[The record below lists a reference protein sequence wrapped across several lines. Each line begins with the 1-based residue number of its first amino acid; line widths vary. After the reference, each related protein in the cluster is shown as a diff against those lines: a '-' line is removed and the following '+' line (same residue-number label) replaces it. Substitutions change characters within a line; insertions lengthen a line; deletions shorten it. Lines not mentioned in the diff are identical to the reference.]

1 MCEECSKLHNKN
13 HELENLKDFNISFC
27 SYHNIKMIYFCQD
40 CDIEFCDKCINSH
53 KNHNYI
59 KLDRTN
65 RDKINGSLMNLNMF
79 ENFLI
84 NTKEVQRIKLNFVN
98 ETLINLKNYKG
109 KEENKQFL
117 FDTESKI
124 LKIFYED
131 FETQLN
137 LIFLSK
143 ILFATYRLSIKLENN
158 IDNIKNYKTIMS
170 IINNSFKNEEID
182 KFKSSIKSIQNEF
195 ETISDNI
202 TNEEKNDIEK
212 NIKNIFETYDDYNVP
227 DKDSKKNFIE
237 KSIKYMSNLKK
248 YITIQKEKNPNN
260 YIDINKTLYENEKIY
275 GKGKSLNDESYLLSI
290 FGKFLENN
298 DIEVNISKKKDNI
311 FKDIELASIQTLFS
325 LGNQIKYELHFDFG
339 EDTNRK
345 ILNNPEAKEKFL
357 KDWKIKIAQKLNINE
372 DDLILTN
379 VHRGSVVVHLVI
391 INSTPTQE
399 KKATI
404 CLKEYNEIKKINEKP
419 MIDILQIS
427 PDILDK
433 RGNRYKGWGINEKRG
448 GEKYIPPLKDWYG
461 IGLNVRNKYDNGN
474 NDWLDYRNKPGE
486 YAIAYIG
493 ISNKNNDKT
502 QIIEDVNEFSNYMDV
517 LKNKLYINEN
527 NIRKKSSDYIYG
539 RIGMALSLPF
549 YYFSSY
555 AKNTY

>member
-1 MCEECSKLHNKN
+1 MFFSEKSEIFSTVELNERYYFFSCYKCHNIPSILLKNNNSLIIECNNCGIKQVEKIRNISNYSTEWISNEVYKSCVLNHEEKRTPLFFCKLCNLNLCEECSKLHNKN

-27 SYHNIKMIYFCQD
+27 SYHSIKMIYFCQD

-59 KLDRTN
+59 KLDGTN
-65 RDKINGSLMNLNMF
+65 KDKINGGLMNLNMF

-84 NTKEVQRIKLNFVN
+84 NTKEVQRIKLNFIN

-170 IINNSFKNEEID
+170 IINNSFKNDEID

-237 KSIKYMSNLKK
+237 KSIKYMSDLKK

-298 DIEVNISKKKDNI
+298 DIEVNISKKKI
-311 FKDIELASIQTLFS
+311 IYL
-325 LGNQIKYELHFDFG
+325 
-339 EDTNRK
+339 K
-345 ILNNPEAKEKFL
+345 IL
-357 KDWKIKIAQKLNINE
+357 
-372 DDLILTN
+372 
-379 VHRGSVVVHLVI
+379 S
-391 INSTPTQE
+391 
-399 KKATI
+399 
-404 CLKEYNEIKKINEKP
+404 
-419 MIDILQIS
+419 
-427 PDILDK
+427 
-433 RGNRYKGWGINEKRG
+433 
-448 GEKYIPPLKDWYG
+448 
-461 IGLNVRNKYDNGN
+461 
-474 NDWLDYRNKPGE
+474 
-486 YAIAYIG
+486 
-493 ISNKNNDKT
+493 
-502 QIIEDVNEFSNYMDV
+502 
-517 LKNKLYINEN
+517 
-527 NIRKKSSDYIYG
+527 
-539 RIGMALSLPF
+539 
-549 YYFSSY
+549 
-555 AKNTY
+555 

>member
-1 MCEECSKLHNKN
+1 MFFSEKSEIFSTVELNERYYFFSCYKCHNIPSILLKNNNSLIIECNNCGIKQVEKIRNISNYSTEWISNEVYKSCVLNHEEKRTPLFFCKLCNLNLCEECSKLHNKN

-27 SYHNIKMIYFCQD
+27 SYHSIKMIYFCQD

-59 KLDRTN
+59 KLDGTN
-65 RDKINGSLMNLNMF
+65 KDKINGGLMNLNMF

-84 NTKEVQRIKLNFVN
+84 NTKEVQRIKLNFIN

-170 IINNSFKNEEID
+170 IINNSFKNDEID

-345 ILNNPEAKEKFL
+345 ILNNPEEKEKFL
-357 KDWKIKIAQKLNINE
+357 KDWKIKIAQKLNIND

-379 VHRGSVVVHLVI
+379 VHRGSVAVHLVI

-399 KKATI
+399 KKAII

-433 RGNRYKGWGINEKRG
+433 
-448 GEKYIPPLKDWYG
+448 
-461 IGLNVRNKYDNGN
+461 
-474 NDWLDYRNKPGE
+474 
-486 YAIAYIG
+486 
-493 ISNKNNDKT
+493 
-502 QIIEDVNEFSNYMDV
+502 
-517 LKNKLYINEN
+517 
-527 NIRKKSSDYIYG
+527 
-539 RIGMALSLPF
+539 
-549 YYFSSY
+549 
-555 AKNTY
+555 